1 MRPTRQPILVTG
13 AHRTGTSWTGKM
25 LAAGDE
31 AGYIS
36 EPLNVLHRRGVFRA
50 PVAHWYTYIC
60 AENESQYL
68 DALRETIRFRY
79 HTGLE
84 LRSLRSVKDVGR
96 MGRDEWIFL
105 QGRLRNQRAL
115 IKDPFAIF
123 SIPWFVERL
132 DSQVVVTVRHPAAFA
147 SSLLRLNWPF
157 QLQDLLAQPL
167 LLRDWLHPFTA
178 QIEALLSTPQ
188 DIIGQSSL
196 LWNMIYH
203 SVDQMRQ
210 ALPDGRLLVVRHED
224 LSLQP
229 VESFRKLFAQL
240 DLAFDARV
248 EDTILQSSS
257 ADNPQEVSKKRVH
270 ATRLDSKA
278 NLENWKRRLTPE
290 QVDQVRTYTEQMA
303 KVFYPEISWEQP
315 A

>member
-1 MRPTRQPILVTG
+1 
-13 AHRTGTSWTGKM
+13 M
-25 LAAGDE
+25 LSAGGE

-36 EPLNVLHRRGVFRA
+36 EPLNVLHRRGVFHA

-60 AENESQYL
+60 SENESQYL
-68 DALRETIRFRY
+68 DALRETIRFHY

-84 LRSLRSVKDVGR
+84 LKSLRSIKDVGR

-105 QGRLRNQRAL
+105 QGRLRSQRAL

-123 SIPWFVERL
+123 SIPWFIQRL

-167 LLRDWLHPFTA
+167 LLRDWLHPFQA
-178 QIEALLSTPQ
+178 QIEALLATPQ
-188 DIIGQSSL
+188 DIIGQGSL

-210 ALPDGRLLVVRHED
+210 ALPDGRLFVVRHED
-224 LSLQP
+224 LSLEP
-229 VESFRKLFAQL
+229 VESFRKLYTHL
-240 DLAFDARV
+240 GLAFNDRV
-248 EDTILQSSS
+248 EGAILQSSS

-290 QVDQVRTYTEQMA
+290 QVAQVRHYTEQVA
-303 KVFYPEISWEQP
+303 KVFYPEISWEP
-315 A
+315 SA

>member
-1 MRPTRQPILVTG
+1 MRPVRQPILVTG
-13 AHRTGTSWTGKM
+13 AHRTGTTWTGKM
-25 LAAGDE
+25 LAAGAE
-31 AGYIS
+31 TGYIS
-36 EPLNVLHRRGVFRA
+36 EPLNVLHRSGVFRA

-68 DALRETIRFRY
+68 DALRETIDFRY

-84 LRSLRSVKDVGR
+84 LKSLRSAKDVGR

-105 QGRLRNQRAL
+105 QGRLRKQRAL

-123 SIPWFVERL
+123 SIPWFIERL

-167 LLRDWLHPFTA
+167 LLRDWLHPYQA
-178 QIEALLSTPQ
+178 QIEALLATPQ
-188 DIIGQSSL
+188 DIIGQGSL

-203 SVDQMRQ
+203 SVDHMRQ
-210 ALPDGRLLVVRHED
+210 DLPAGRLIVVRHED
-224 LSLQP
+224 LSLDP
-229 VESFRKLFAQL
+229 VQAFCNLYAQL
-240 DLAFDARV
+240 GLDFNAHV
-248 EDTILQSSS
+248 EETILQSSS
-257 ADNPQEVSKKRVH
+257 AENPQEISKKRVH

-278 NLENWKRRLTPE
+278 NLGNWRRRLTPE
-290 QVDQVRTYTEQMA
+290 QVDQVRAYTEQVT
-303 KVFYPEISWEQP
+303 KVFYPEISWGQS

>member
-1 MRPTRQPILVTG
+1 MKLPRQPILVTG
-13 AHRTGTSWTGKM
+13 AHRTGTTWTGKM
-25 LAAGDE
+25 LAASAE

-36 EPLNVLHRRGVFRA
+36 EPLNVLHRRGIFRI

-68 DALRETIRFRY
+68 AALRETICFRY

-84 LRSLRSVKDVGR
+84 LKSLRSAKDVGR
-96 MGRDEWIFL
+96 MGRDEWTFL
-105 QGRLRNQRAL
+105 RGRLGKQRAL

-123 SIPWFVERL
+123 SIPWFIERL

-167 LLRDWLHPFTA
+167 LLRDWLHPFAA
-178 QIEALLSTPQ
+178 QIEALLATPQ
-188 DIIGQSSL
+188 DIIGQGSL

-203 SVDQMRQ
+203 SVDQMKQ
-210 ALPDGRLLVVRHED
+210 ALPAGRLIVVRHED
-224 LSLQP
+224 LSVEP
-229 VESFRKLFAQL
+229 VQNFRSLYNQL
-240 DLAFDARV
+240 GLVFDARV
-248 EDTILQSSS
+248 ERAILQSSS

-278 NLENWKRRLTPE
+278 NLENWKRRLTPD
-290 QVDQVRTYTEQMA
+290 QIAQVRAYTEQVA
-303 KVFYPEISWEQP
+303 TLFYPEISWEQP